1 MGDLSEFSLPV
12 RLFLRAYRWRVVDP
26 VPWAPLRVP
35 LARARLALVSSAGLV
50 LPDQPPFDERKRGG
64 DPSFRE
70 IPFDAD
76 PAALV
81 DTHRSESFDHAGMR
95 ADANLAF
102 PLTRVRELAERGRI
116 GSVNARHWSFM
127 GSLTAP
133 GRFVAESLPGM
144 AAAAVADGV
153 DAALLVPV

>member
-12 RLFLRAYRWRVVDP
+12 RMFLRSYRWRVVDP

-35 LARARLALVSSAGLV
+35 LSRARLALFSSAGFV
-50 LPDQPPFDERKRGG
+50 MPGQVPFDEGQRGG

-70 IPFDAD
+70 IPSGAD

-95 ADANLAF
+95 GDPNLAF
-102 PLTRVRELAERGRI
+102 PLERVRELALRGRI
-116 GSVNARHWSFM
+116 GSVNQRHWSFM
-127 GSLTAP
+127 GSITAP
-133 GRFVAESLPGM
+133 GRFVAETLPRM
-144 AAAAVADGV
+144 ARDAVADGV

>member
-1 MGDLSEFSLPV
+1 MGDVSEFSLPV

-35 LARARLALVSSAGLV
+35 LARARLALVSSAGFV
-50 LPDQPPFDERKRGG
+50 LPGQAPFDESARGG

-70 IPFDAD
+70 IPFDSD
-76 PAALV
+76 PGALV
-81 DTHRSESFDHAGMR
+81 DTHRSGSFDHAGMR
-95 ADANLAF
+95 ADPNLAF
-102 PLTRVRELAERGRI
+102 PLARVRELAERGRI

-127 GSLTAP
+127 GSLTAT
-133 GRFVAESLPGM
+133 GRFTSESLPRV

>member
-26 VPWAPLRVP
+26 VPWAPLRAP
-35 LARARLALVSSAGLV
+35 LARARLALVSSAGFV
-50 LPDQPPFDERKRGG
+50 LPGQPPFDESRRGG

-76 PAALV
+76 PATLV

-95 ADANLAF
+95 ADPNLAF
-102 PLTRVRELAERGRI
+102 PLDRARELAERGRI

-133 GRFVAESLPGM
+133 GRFVAESLPRM